1 MKKFFSLVL
10 CMLLLLCNT
19 TTSIAETFYPNK
31 QAKKTAIYEDLTF
44 SPERIIV
51 KFKNVSSS
59 TFRLASTNT
68 FASYNLNDLGID
80 TKDIRLINPS
90 NTTSTSARGMVACSN
105 EESDQNNTY
114 VITLKDSGADAVQNA
129 IETLCTNPNV
139 EYAVRDIYLKTC
151 AIPNDEGYTSTS
163 YNTLNHINAHRAW
176 DITTGSKDVVVGIID
191 TGFDGKHED
200 LKDNLWVNPNPNR
213 NGYKNDIHGYDF
225 GNHKGGIPT
234 DQNQHGTHV
243 AGIVG
248 AKGNNS
254 IGVCGVAWNVQ
265 LAWLRI
271 ADETGNM
278 SLSHAVEAI
287 NYANNN
293 NIPILNASWGDY
305 ACYNNW
311 DEFKP
316 LMEAIKNYKGLFIAA
331 AGNDRVCNDTYP
343 FYPASFDLPNIISVG
358 SSSIGFSV
366 PENLLAIG
374 DSGYSNYG
382 DSVDIMAPGTDV
394 YSTMPN
400 NNYDLLS
407 GTSMASPQVAGV
419 AALVK
424 AKYPHYTSAQLKSAI
439 LNGATKNATFLVHF
453 LKDGAALN
461 AYGALLETKPTP
473 ESLQIRPVDS
483 TFTVEAGQTMKL
495 YTNITPLEADQTV
508 TWHSD
513 NTDIVE
519 MTADGCYIAHK
530 EGTATITATSAINKN
545 CKQSVTII
553 VTPQKSTVVEFADKN
568 LKNRYLYELNRIS
581 VNLQNGIRYQESK
594 IYLSDTASAT
604 WLELRGTNTTNLEDL
619 KYFTN
624 LENLI
629 IEGNALTGSVN
640 LTYLKKLEQL
650 RINSVI
656 TNTPRPYYYTKK
668 YYNYALKELKA
679 TIDGKPVNLKLK
691 GSGFIEVHLRN
702 FDNGDNKSLVE
713 IFYEASH
720 KPVSATLNGKT
731 LYPTKPFVTTYY
743 FNFNSASNF
752 NFEIQPGINIQNPRT
767 YQNIGNKLR
776 KIDPNWYNYFDWQSG
791 YKLTAEDVSNF
802 FIWKPM
808 CAYDLERA
816 GIENPK
822 ASLSKTS
829 YSYSGKTR
837 TPKVT
842 VKDIDNYPLRENKD
856 YKVTYS
862 SGRKKVG
869 TYYVTVKFKGKYSG
883 TKKLSFKINPKKTS
897 VSKVTAGKKSLKVS
911 IKKQT
916 KQVTGYEVQY
926 STSKKFSGAKTKA
939 IKTTSLTIKSLKAK
953 KTYYVRVRTYKT
965 IKGKKYYSG
974 WSSAKS
980 KKTK

>member
-1 MKKFFSLVL
+1 M
-10 CMLLLLCNT
+10 CNT
-19 TTSIAETFYPNK
+19 TTSIAETFYLNK
-31 QAKKTAIYEDLTF
+31 QVKKSAISEDLSYST
-44 SPERIIV
+44 ERIIV
-51 KFKNVSSS
+51 KFKNLKRSTFMLASSS
-59 TFRLASTNT
+59 NFSPCN
-68 FASYNLNDLGID
+68 FNDLGID
-80 TKDIRLINPS
+80 TKEIRLINPS
-90 NTTSTSARGMVACSN
+90 NTTGTLARGVVTCSN
-105 EESDQNNTY
+105 EGSDQNNTY
-114 VITLKDSGADAVQNA
+114 VITLKESGADVVQNA

-151 AIPNDEGYTSTS
+151 AVPNDEGYASTS
-163 YNTLNHINAHRAW
+163 YNTLNHINAHKAW
-176 DITTGSKDVVVGIID
+176 DITTGSKNVVVGIID
-191 TGFDGKHED
+191 TGFDGTHKD
-200 LKDNLWVNPNPNR
+200 LKDNLWINPNPNR

-225 GNHKGGIPT
+225 GTRKGGTPT
-234 DQNQHGTHV
+234 DQSNHGTHV

-271 ADETGNM
+271 ADETGNI

-316 LMEAIKNYKGLFIAA
+316 LKEAIKNYKGLFIAG
-331 AGNDRVCNDTYP
+331 AGNNRVCNDTYP

-358 SSSIGFSV
+358 SSSIGYSV

-374 DSGYSNYG
+374 NSGYSNYG
-382 DSVDIMAPGTDV
+382 NSVDIMAPGDDV

-400 NNYDLLS
+400 NSYDLLS

-424 AKYPHYTSAQLKSAI
+424 AKYPHYTWKQLKSAI

-453 LKDGAALN
+453 LKDGLALN

-483 TFTVEAGQTMKL
+483 TFTVEVGQTMKL
-495 YTNITPLEADQTV
+495 YTNIMPIEADQTV

-513 NTDIVE
+513 NEDIVE

-530 EGTATITATSAINKN
+530 EGTATITAISSVNNN

-568 LKNRYLYELNRIS
+568 LKNRYIYELNSSS

-604 WLELRGTNTTNLEDL
+604 WLELRGTNTVNLEDL

-629 IEGNALTGSVN
+629 IEGNALKGTLD
-640 LTYLKKLEQL
+640 LTFLKKLKQ
-650 RINSVI
+650 ICVTSVI
-656 TNTPRPYYYTKK
+656 TNTFRPYYYTKK
-668 YYNYALKELKA
+668 YYSYKLKGLKA
-679 TIDGKPVNLKLK
+679 TIGGQPVNLKLN
-691 GSGFIEVHLRN
+691 GSGFIEAHIRN
-702 FDNGDNKSLVE
+702 LDNGDNKSSVE

-720 KPVSATLNGKT
+720 KPVNATINGNT
-731 LYPTKPFVTTYY
+731 FYPTAPFVTTYD
-743 FNFNSASNF
+743 FSCNKASNI

-767 YQNIGNKLR
+767 YQKIGNKLR
-776 KIDPNWYNYFDWQSG
+776 KLDPKWYNYFDWQSD
-791 YKLTAEDVSNF
+791 YKLTESDVSEF

-837 TPKVT
+837 TPKVI
-842 VKDIDNYPLRENKD
+842 VKDIDDYYLRKNKD

-862 SGRKKVG
+862 SGRKLVG
-869 TYYVTVKFKGKYSG
+869 TYYVTVKLKGDYSG
-883 TKKLSFKINPKKTS
+883 TKRLSFKINPKKTS
-897 VSKVTAGKKSLKVS
+897 VTKVTAGKKRLKVS

-926 STSKKFSGAKTKA
+926 STSKKFKSAKKITIKKAKTTA
-939 IKTTSLTIKSLKAK
+939 TTIKKL
-953 KTYYVRVRTYKT
+953 
-965 IKGKKYYSG
+965 
-974 WSSAKS
+974 KS
-980 KKTK
+980 KKTY